1 MEKGA
6 FIKSIED
13 VPDDWEILLNIN
25 GVHCEVTMVIDYN
38 TKVVEIERKD

>member
-1 MEKGA
+1 MEKGI

-25 GVHCEVTMVIDYN
+25 GVYCEVSMVIDYN
-38 TKVVEIERKD
+38 TKAVEIERKG